1 MMTSHRYKIRST
13 AKRPYVFLCV
23 LFLLAAAWSC
33 GKKGVQ
39 PLKTGTGITI
49 PEAPHQKLSDYS
61 LYQGEMKNLAPRQ
74 VSGLL
79 PYDLNTQLF
88 SDYAQ
93 KLRLVYVPEG
103 TSAIYSED
111 EAFDFPV
118 GSVIVKNFF
127 YAHDLRE
134 PSAGRKIIETR
145 LLMHKAEGWTAETY
159 VWNKEQTEAFRQIA
173 GSTETVSW
181 TDERGTLRTARYV
194 IPTKNDCKSCHS
206 LDGKIVPL
214 GPKAR
219 NLNKTYPYADG
230 PANQLIRWQQA
241 GILQDSPKPED
252 APRVPVWDDP
262 STGSTEQR
270 ARAYLDVNC
279 ANCHNPGGSAN
290 NSGLYLEYHQQDPA
304 KLGVCRMPVSAGKGS
319 GGLKYDIVPG
329 QPDSS
334 ILAYRMEAT
343 DPEIRMPEV
352 GRTLVDDK
360 AVELIRKWIENMDA
374 SGCQ

>member
-1 MMTSHRYKIRST
+1 MLSKCRQTIRATLKARY
-13 AKRPYVFLCV
+13 VLLCLCV
-23 LFLLAAAWSC
+23 LLVTISSC
-33 GKKGVQ
+33 RKDA
-39 PLKTGTGITI
+39 GITI
-49 PEAPHQKLSDYS
+49 PEGTPHKKLSDYG
-61 LYQGEMKNLAPRQ
+61 LYRGEMKNLMPDN
-74 VSGLL
+74 GLL

-103 TSAIYSED
+103 TPATYREKMVF
-111 EAFDFPV
+111 EFPV
-118 GSVIVKNFF
+118 GSIIVKNFF

-159 VWNKEQTEAFRQIA
+159 VWNEEQTEAYRQIA

-181 TDERGTLRTARYV
+181 RDEEGLLRTARYV
-194 IPTKNDCKSCHS
+194 IPTKNDCKTCHAFN
-206 LDGKIVPL
+206 GNIVPL

-219 NLNKTYPYADG
+219 NLNKRYPYTDG
-230 PANQLIRWQQA
+230 SANQLVKWQKT
-241 GILQDSPKPED
+241 GILQGSPEPED

-262 STGSTEQR
+262 STGSIEQR

-290 NSGLYLEYHQQDPA
+290 NSGLYLEYDQQDPA

-334 ILAYRMEAT
+334 ILVYRMEAT
-343 DPEIRMPEV
+343 DPEIRMPEI
-352 GRTLVDDK
+352 GRTLVDEE
-360 AVELIRKWIENMDA
+360 AVALIREWIEQMDA
-374 SGCQ
+374 PGCR